1 MARFPL
7 DMETLPG
14 LGEALA
20 RAVDDDKARAAF
32 VANPRSYLVDAGVDP
47 KALEGL
53 ELDVVEDTD
62 IKLHFVIP
70 AKIDSA
76 RVANR
81 DQDYLEEMG
90 RSVAL
95 SCAHMIER
103 RVVPL
108 IRPVE
113 TGLDSP
119 EATGTDG

>member
-7 DMETLPG
+7 DVETLPG
-14 LGEALA
+14 LGNALA
-20 RAVDDDKARAAF
+20 RAVDDERARAAF
-32 VANPRSYLVDAGVDP
+32 VADPRSYLVAAGVDP
-47 KALEGL
+47 KALEGF
-53 ELDVVEDTD
+53 ELDVVADTET
-62 IKLHFVIP
+62 KLHFVIP

-76 RVANR
+76 RVADR

-95 SCAHMIER
+95 TCAHMIER

-108 IRPVE
+108 IRPIGTDV
-113 TGLDSP
+113 DSP